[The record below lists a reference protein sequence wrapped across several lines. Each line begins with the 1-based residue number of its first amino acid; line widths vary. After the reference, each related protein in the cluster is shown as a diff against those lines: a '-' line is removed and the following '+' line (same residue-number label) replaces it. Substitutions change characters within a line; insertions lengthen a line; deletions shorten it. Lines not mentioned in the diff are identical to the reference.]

1 MKKPRINVD
10 NSGIAAA
17 QAAQAQA
24 NQAIADANAA
34 AQILRKNTSA
44 DLSTNNI
51 ANVVAG
57 GSAEQVEAIGDFH
70 RKRKPTTGLSSA
82 LGINL

>member
-10 NSGIAAA
+10 NSAVAAA
-17 QAAQAQA
+17 QQAQAQA
-24 NQAIADANAA
+24 NQAIADANTA

-44 DLSTNNI
+44 DLSTQNI

-57 GSAEQVEAIGDFH
+57 GSAEQVAATGDFL
-70 RKRKPTTGLSSA
+70 RKRKQTSGLSSA